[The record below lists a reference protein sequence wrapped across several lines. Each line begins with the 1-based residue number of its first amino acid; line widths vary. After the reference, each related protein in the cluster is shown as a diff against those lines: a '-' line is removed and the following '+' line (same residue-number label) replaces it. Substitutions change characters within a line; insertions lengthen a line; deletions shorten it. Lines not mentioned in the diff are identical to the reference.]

1 MLVRSLGWEDPR
13 GEGMASL
20 CSILAWSTL
29 WSLVGYSP
37 WGFKELDTTEVTWH
51 ICALC
56 LGESWVESGHI
67 QAQLTSVLQSGKVT
81 LT

>member
-1 MLVRSLGWEDPR
+1 M
-13 GEGMASL
+13 
-20 CSILAWSTL
+20 
-29 WSLVGYSP
+29 GYSP
-37 WGFKELDTTEVTWH
+37 WGFKELDTTEATWH

-67 QAQLTSVLQSGKVT
+67 QAQLTSMLQSGKVT